1 MLAKCSQY
9 FRQGR
14 GEGGTPQAAPKG
26 VQTEITPQ
34 GYQFVNICHP
44 YGTRPCDSVHP
55 ELKPSLLSGQV
66 RHGLKPC
73 PDTNRF
79 LPTSIFDELQFRSLH
94 PKLETRSS
102 NLLSKLAARSSQL
115 ISKLETRNVK
125 LITACLLLS
134 ASTFAQSTLAPPT
147 VITAPGKLK
156 SKTVVDMQ
164 NFSIERLYAT
174 RSIGGST
181 WSPDGKQVAFVT
193 NIGGRNNIWLVPSD
207 GGWPTQLTIS
217 DQRQKDPA
225 WSPDGKWIAY
235 ASDYDG
241 NEQWD
246 VFAVSPK
253 TGDVQNLT
261 TTKEISEDSPVWS
274 PDSKY
279 LAYVRKPKGGSSYEI
294 DVMEFSTRHVRHITQ
309 DTPADK
315 SNFGPIFSHDDRSL
329 VYTQAEAGDRNSN
342 IFLVELASMKATNLT
357 PHQGEQTYF
366 ASDISPDAK
375 TVLITSNAQN
385 GYENV
390 GLLNIATQ
398 KITWLTNDKWEVGAG
413 SFSPDGKSV
422 TWTANVD
429 GNTNVY
435 LYNVAATRTTQM
447 LPLAAGVNSPA
458 GNPNAFSADGTKLLY
473 YHNGPTAPN
482 DLWAYDLQTKATA
495 QLTHALVGGLRTSD
509 MVEPY
514 LVHYPSRDRKWTIS
528 AFVYIPN
535 NILRDE
541 KYPAIVYIHGGP
553 TGQYVNSFN
562 RSVQYLVNQGYLVI
576 APNFRGSTGYGKD
589 FMKANYRDEGG
600 GDLTDIVDAAEWIAK
615 SGFVD
620 KKKLISMGGSY
631 GGYLTMMA
639 VTKFPDMW
647 GAGVSIV
654 PYVNWFTELSTEDP
668 AIRAYDIS
676 IMGDPVQ
683 NKVLYE
689 DRSPINFI
697 DRIKAPILL
706 IAGGND
712 VRDPSNE
719 AQQVADAIKKKGGVV
734 QLKIYQGEGHQFSRV
749 ETQIDEMKTVSD
761 FLKVHVPSPGCGCS
775 IYE

>member
-1 MLAKCSQY
+1 MFVAGIFLA
-9 FRQGR
+9 
-14 GEGGTPQAAPKG
+14 PPA
-26 VQTEITPQ
+26 
-34 GYQFVNICHP
+34 
-44 YGTRPCDSVHP
+44 
-55 ELKPSLLSGQV
+55 
-66 RHGLKPC
+66 
-73 PDTNRF
+73 
-79 LPTSIFDELQFRSLH
+79 
-94 PKLETRSS
+94 
-102 NLLSKLAARSSQL
+102 
-115 ISKLETRNVK
+115 
-125 LITACLLLS
+125 
-134 ASTFAQSTLAPPT
+134 FAQPATPT
-147 VITAPGKLK
+147 VITDPTKLK
-156 SKTVVDMQ
+156 SQTVVDMQ
-164 NFSIERLYAT
+164 NFAIDKLYTT
-174 RSIGGST
+174 RNIGGST

-193 NIGGRNNIWLVPSD
+193 NISGRNNIWTVPAN

-217 DQRQKDPA
+217 DQRQTNLA
-225 WSPDGKWIAY
+225 WSPDGNWIAY

-246 VFAVSPK
+246 VFVVSPK
-253 TGDVQNLT
+253 TGAVQNLT
-261 TTKEISEDSPVWS
+261 TTKETSEDAPVWS
-274 PDSKY
+274 PDSKW
-279 LAYVRKPKGGSSYEI
+279 LAYVTKPKGGSSYEI
-294 DVMEFSTRHVRHITQ
+294 DVMEFSSRYVKHITTN
-309 DTPADK
+309 TPPDK
-315 SNFGPIFSHDDRSL
+315 SNFNPIFSRDGKFL
-329 VYTQAEAGDRNSN
+329 VYTQADAGDRNSN
-342 IFLVELASMKATNLT
+342 IFLVDLASLKPMNLT
-357 PHQGEQTYF
+357 PHDGEQTYF
-366 ASDISPDAK
+366 ASDLSPDGK

-385 GYENV
+385 GYDNA
-390 GLLNIATQ
+390 GLLDIATQ
-398 KITWLTNDKWEVGAG
+398 KITWLTKGKWEVGAS

-422 TWTANVD
+422 IWTANIE
-429 GNTNVY
+429 GNTNIY
-435 LYNVAATRTTQM
+435 LHSLATHNTQM

-458 GNPNAFSADGTKLLY
+458 GNPTAFSSDGTRVLY
-473 YHNGPTAPN
+473 HHNGPTAPN
-482 DLWAYDLQTKATA
+482 DLWSYDLKTKATE

-514 LVHYPSRDRKWTIS
+514 LVHFPSRDGKWTIS
-528 AFVYIPN
+528 AFAYVPN
-535 NILRDE
+535 NILRNG
-541 KYPAIVYIHGGP
+541 KFPAVVWIHGGP
-553 TGQYVNSFN
+553 TGQFVNSFN
-562 RSVQYLVNQGYLVI
+562 RGIQYLVNQGYLVI

-600 GDLTDIVDAAEWIAK
+600 GDLSDIVDAAEWLTK

-620 KKKLISMGGSY
+620 KNKLVSMGGSY

-639 VTKFPDMW
+639 VTKYPDMW

-676 IMGDPVQ
+676 IMGDPVE
-683 NKVLYE
+683 NKALYE

-749 ETQIDEMKTVSD
+749 ETQIDEMKVISD

>member
-1 MLAKCSQY
+1 MCHPCGTSQ
-9 FRQGR
+9 QGR
-14 GEGGTPQAAPKG
+14 SSLRVARGRNPVSQVVLALYQGTTLRLRSGQAISRAGTPPNEKGALAP
-26 VQTEITPQ
+26 VA
-34 GYQFVNICHP
+34 
-44 YGTRPCDSVHP
+44 
-55 ELKPSLLSGQV
+55 
-66 RHGLKPC
+66 RHSP
-73 PDTNRF
+73 
-79 LPTSIFDELQFRSLH
+79 H
-94 PKLETRSS
+94 WKLETG
-102 NLLSKLAARSSQL
+102 NWKLLWQLAARSPQPAEARNL
-115 ISKLETRNVK
+115 KLA
-125 LITACLLLS
+125 TALLLLS
-134 ASTFAQSTLAPPT
+134 AAAFAQTTPT
-147 VITAPGKLK
+147 VITNPTKLK

-193 NIGGRNNIWLVPSD
+193 NISGRNNIWLVPSD

-217 DQRQKDPA
+217 EQRQKSPA
-225 WSPDGKWIAY
+225 WSPDGQWIAY

-261 TTKEISEDSPVWS
+261 TSKETSEDSPVWS

-279 LAYVRKPKGGSSYEI
+279 LAYVRKPKGGPSYEI
-294 DVMEFSTRHVRHITQ
+294 DVMEFATRQVRHITK

-315 SNFGPIFSHDDRSL
+315 SNFGPIFSHDGKYL
-329 VYTQAEAGDRNSN
+329 VYTQADAGDRNSN
-342 IFLVELASMKATNLT
+342 IFRVELASMEATNLT
-357 PHQGEQTYF
+357 RHQGEQTYF
-366 ASDISPDAK
+366 ASDISSDGK
-375 TVLITSNAQN
+375 TILITSNAQN

-390 GLLNIATQ
+390 GLLDIATQ

-413 SFSPDGKSV
+413 SFSPDGRSV
-422 TWTANVD
+422 VWTANVE
-429 GNTNVY
+429 GNTNIY
-435 LYNVAATRTTQM
+435 LYNLATRSTQM
-447 LPLAAGVNSPA
+447 LPLAMGVNSPA
-458 GNPNAFSADGTKLLY
+458 GNPNAFSPDGAKLLY
-473 YHNGPTAPN
+473 YHNGPTAPG
-482 DLWAYDLQTKATA
+482 DIWSYDRKTKATA
-495 QLTHALVGGLRTSD
+495 QLTHALVEGLRTSD

-514 LVHYPSRDRKWTIS
+514 LVHYPSRDGKWTIS
-528 AFVYIPN
+528 AFAYIPN
-535 NILRDE
+535 NILRDA

-576 APNFRGSTGYGKD
+576 APNFRGSTGYGKE
-589 FMKANYRDEGG
+589 FMRANYRDEGG
-600 GDLTDIVDAAEWIAK
+600 GDLADLVDAVEWILK

-620 KKKLISMGGSY
+620 KKKLISMGASY

-639 VTKFPDMW
+639 VTKYPDMW

-676 IMGDPVQ
+676 IMGDPVE
-683 NKVLYE
+683 NKALYE

-749 ETQIDEMKTVSD
+749 ETQSDEMKTVSD